1 MSKISALTAMLC
13 LACTSLHADV
23 PYQLWVT
30 QDSDDSTPL
39 TAPLVVK
46 PDSSFELTV
55 WYSAPDIDPSPEKSY
70 GLLSLEVCLGWD
82 TTTQSGPSA
91 VPIKHKLQLDGS
103 LTEALTVYQA
113 GPGGNALCG
122 FRAAAGSPSDSERP
136 YGLQYSHA
144 SLQGFPASS
153 AQKLFSVR
161 LRNNALQPGESMP
174 IVVWDAGS
182 NLSYTSFMTP
192 QDGQIIRLGTQSI
205 TVSCTAECCITG
217 KVIPGVSRMAGHIEI
232 IPDGQMTPAETV
244 AVTPDDTGAFMVN
257 TSLSGLH
264 TLRFVW
270 DHHLTHTLK
279 AVDVVGQTSLPVDIV
294 LINGDANNDGQ
305 INLFDFVVLDTNFG
319 KSTPSADLD
328 GDGIVNLFDY
338 VIIDQN
344 FGAQD

>member
-1 MSKISALTAMLC
+1 MAKITALAVMLC
-13 LACTSLHADV
+13 LACTSLQADV

-30 QDSDDSTPL
+30 QDRDDPTPL
-39 TAPLVVK
+39 AAPLVVK
-46 PDSSFELTV
+46 PYSNFELTV
-55 WYSAPDIDPSPEKSY
+55 WYSAPDIDPSPDKSY

-82 TTTQSGPSA
+82 ITTQSGPSA
-91 VPIKHKLQLDGS
+91 APLKHKLLLDGS
-103 LTEALTVYQA
+103 LAEALTVYQT
-113 GPGGNALCG
+113 GPGGNAICG

-136 YGLQYSHA
+136 YGLQFSHA
-144 SLQGFPASS
+144 SMQGFPASA
-153 AQKLFSVR
+153 AQRLFSIR

-174 IVVWDAGS
+174 IVIWDAGS

-192 QDGQIIRLGTQSI
+192 QEGQIIRLGTQSI
-205 TVSCTAECCITG
+205 TVSCSAECCITG

-232 IPDGQMTPAETV
+232 IPDGQMTPVET
-244 AVTPDDTGAFMVN
+244 ASVTPDADGVFSII
-257 TSLSGLH
+257 TSLTGLH

-270 DHHLTHTLK
+270 DHHLAHELK
-279 AVDVVGQTSLPVDIV
+279 SVNIMGQTSLPVDVV

-305 INLFDFVVLDTNFG
+305 INLFDFVVLDSNFG
-319 KSTPSADLD
+319 KPTTSADLD